1 MFYLHQVPEGAASLQ
16 RVCGV
21 GPPLNDDEIIKG
33 TRSKLRDSV
42 RSKTKVSDYITSM
55 LRLLESLRVAFP
67 QEGDAS
73 VLFRRLAKEVRFR
86 QAYPRFASP
95 QDAHKDFKKRVVDL
109 AEQGVEFFGLER
121 LLATAAARNTPAKVR
136 AE

>member
-16 RVCGV
+16 QVCGV

-33 TRSKLRDSV
+33 TSSTLRNSV